1 MNTAREVWISLEEKY
16 LQATKEREL
25 QLRRQLQQPKRDTVS
40 LELYLRNFKSICDS
54 LAAIQK
60 PVFDEDKTIQISHC
74 LGTKYDVFV
83 TTMLSKPPFPT
94 FNQFVTALQNYSM
107 RFEGND
113 NDEKLL
119 PTQNQTP
126 NQNFAFVTHLGGG
139 RSHGCG
145 RNSGP

>member
-1 MNTAREVWISLEEKY
+1 
-16 LQATKEREL
+16 
-25 QLRRQLQQPKRDTVS
+25 
-40 LELYLRNFKSICDS
+40 LYLRNFKSICDS

-60 PVFDEDKTIQISHC
+60 PVSDEDKTIQISHY
-74 LGTKYDVFV
+74 LGTKYNVFV

-126 NQNFAFVTHLGGG
+126 NQNFAFVIHRGGG
-139 RSHGCG
+139 RGRGRG